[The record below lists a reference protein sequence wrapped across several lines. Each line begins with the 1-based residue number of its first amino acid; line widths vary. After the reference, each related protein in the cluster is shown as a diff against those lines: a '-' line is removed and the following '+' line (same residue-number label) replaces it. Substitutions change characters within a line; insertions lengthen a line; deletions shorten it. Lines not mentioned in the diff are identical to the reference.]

1 MRIHDL
7 EDLDLRDQPPVQ
19 PAVRPCR
26 DRIMGRYEQ
35 QTVRMFEIDGQLAA
49 TVPGQGMTTGRGQVA
64 DVRQGSG
71 GLKFH
76 HPLHQFARSFC
87 PEEFDRLALL
97 RTDFLE
103 SLCFE
108 EYTHILRSSQV
119 LVNTLC

>member
-35 QTVRMFEIDGQLAA
+35 QAVRMFEIDGQLAA

-87 PEEFDRLALL
+87 PEEFDRLTLL

-103 SLCFE
+103 SFGFKK
-108 EYTHILRSSQV
+108 YTHGLRSSQV